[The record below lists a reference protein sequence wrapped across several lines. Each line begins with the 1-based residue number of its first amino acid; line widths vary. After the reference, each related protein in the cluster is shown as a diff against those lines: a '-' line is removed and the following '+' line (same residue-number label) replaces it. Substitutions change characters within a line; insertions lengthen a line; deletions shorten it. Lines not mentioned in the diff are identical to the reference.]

1 MKTSESFRRLL
12 DQYILPQLNQQ
23 VLLAFPEGARSRDK
37 YNILFSLQVL
47 LSMER
52 FENDLFRIFSQYNVD
67 EDNSNGKK
75 CTHDMCKIITVSI
88 NRLNLLNGSIEQ
100 ASFMDILVSDI
111 MPKGEPQ
118 IPSVTKSV
126 SITKSLVDEATFMM
140 FPQWEWILAI
150 TAFEF
155 SENPGEHVTGTIS
168 TLIAD
173 MLMSI

>member
-1 MKTSESFRRLL
+1 
-12 DQYILPQLNQQ
+12 
-23 VLLAFPEGARSRDK
+23 
-37 YNILFSLQVL
+37 
-47 LSMER
+47 
-52 FENDLFRIFSQYNVD
+52 
-67 EDNSNGKK
+67 
-75 CTHDMCKIITVSI
+75 MCKIITVSI

-126 SITKSLVDEATFMM
+126 SLTNSLVDEATFMM

-155 SENPGEHVTGTIS
+155 SENPAEHVTGTIS